1 MYERLQIESLLRSER
16 IPRVPGIGL
25 CLMTE
30 HRTSQRVF
38 DLAVL
43 PAMKK
48 NGLNVVDPVVV
59 FNSSS
64 DLAEA
69 VRWLQEAEVIVADL
83 GILSAD
89 LLYIL
94 GLAHGLGRCPLLLTQ
109 NANELPFNLGA
120 LRWLEYR
127 PDLGD
132 LKELR
137 EHLTRAIRVFLLA
150 SKTRPSDE
158 SSP

>member
-1 MYERLQIESLLRSER
+1 
-16 IPRVPGIGL
+16 
-25 CLMTE
+25 
-30 HRTSQRVF
+30 
-38 DLAVL
+38 
-43 PAMKK
+43 
-48 NGLNVVDPVVV
+48 
-59 FNSSS
+59 
-64 DLAEA
+64 
-69 VRWLQEAEVIVADL
+69 VRWIQEAEVIVADL

-127 PDLGD
+127 PDLSD

-137 EHLTRAIRVFLLA
+137 EHLTRAIRVFLLV
-150 SKTRPSDE
+150 SKARPSDE
-158 SSP
+158 SSQER

>member
-1 MYERLQIESLLRSER
+1 M
-16 IPRVPGIGL
+16 
-25 CLMTE
+25 MTE
-30 HRTSQRVF
+30 HRSSQRVF

-48 NGLNVVDPVVV
+48 NELNARDPVVV

-64 DLAEA
+64 NLAEA
-69 VRWLQEAEVIVADL
+69 VRWLLEAEVIVADL

-127 PDLGD
+127 PDLSD
-132 LKELR
+132 LPELR

-150 SKTRPSDE
+150 SKARPGDE
-158 SSP
+158 PSQ